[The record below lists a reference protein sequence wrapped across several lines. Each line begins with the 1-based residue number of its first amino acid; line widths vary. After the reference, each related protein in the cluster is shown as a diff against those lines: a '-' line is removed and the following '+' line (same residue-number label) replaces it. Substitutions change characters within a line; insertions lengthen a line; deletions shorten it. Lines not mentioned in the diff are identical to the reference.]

1 MGKTSKWI
9 RNFLTGKKE
18 RTKEKIIQSE
28 CGFTSTTPSTPK
40 EKRRW
45 SFRRSSATA
54 PPACASTLKDSSP
67 PPQPPP
73 PPPPPPQPFAV
84 DSEDEQSKNVSAVEV
99 AVAVEDFAAVKIQ
112 ACFRS
117 HLVKLRNK
125 LELIKILCFFL
136 PSNLCSREFHF
147 FLNNF
152 LGAGEKSIKSIKRV
166 GEITSTCE
174 RSFSKETSNSYT

>member
-18 RTKEKIIQSE
+18 RTKEKINQSE
-28 CGFTSTTPSTPK
+28 CGFTSTTPGTPK

-54 PPACASTLKDSSP
+54 PPTCASTLKDSSP

-73 PPPPPPQPFAV
+73 PPQPFVV
-84 DSEDEQSKNVSAVEV
+84 DSEDEQSKNVSAPEI

-117 HLVKLRNK
+117 HLVKLKTN
-125 LELIKILCFFL
+125 
-136 PSNLCSREFHF
+136 SS
-147 FLNNF
+147 FLNTLFLSTFKFVFKSSF
-152 LGAGEKSIKSIKRV
+152 LGAGEESIKSVKRF
-166 GEITSTCE
+166 GETTSTCE